1 MNILTHMLFLICVS
15 IWIERKGYHSIDAS
29 INSLFLVKQ
38 GKRVLMG
45 YSFIKAKQK
54 LILHRVWE
62 ALSPGIDRLPE
73 ARVFKDWLTFS
84 CGTLAFG
91 MCL

>member
-1 MNILTHMLFLICVS
+1 MNILTHMLFLIFVS
-15 IWIERKGYHSIDAS
+15 IWIERKGYHSIYAA
-29 INSLFLVKQ
+29 INCLLLVKQ

-45 YSFIKAKQK
+45 YSSIRTKQK
-54 LILHRVWE
+54 LILHRIWG

-84 CGTLAFG
+84 CGTLAFA